1 MKRRVLAAVVV
12 GLVFFTACTGTE
24 NAAPRARNSALGSVD
39 VKNGNFAAGGGG
51 WILTG
56 TGAEVGAGCNSSG
69 GDPSLGTWKKNAL
82 AFGYRKSTV
91 TQSVVIPNPSTVV
104 LKIEGAVR
112 DDQRDSIFF
121 VDLKSTTQ
129 AVSTGTQTGSVLVTP
144 QTFTLSVTTST
155 PNEAVVISATGSSS
169 KFWAGCY
176 GPMLSN
182 ASITVTPKASP
193 IVIVAPTT
201 SVAAAPA
208 TTSTLAVT
216 PTTTPTTIAPVPTT
230 SPAEVPPST
239 TLAPTTT
246 AAAPTTTLAKVQSN
260 AAYAV
265 PTCVIANN
273 ANCSNTLWNLS
284 NVGKLKE
291 ISKEFSGINFSG
303 SMMRGIDLGGV
314 KLPRVDFHQAD
325 LTEMRAVGASLIGGN
340 FVDAKLTDMEVGDLY
355 EKQVLGAA
363 QGGKPRVAS
372 ADFTGANFSHAQLS
386 GARLQGANLKN
397 AVFAGADLSGAI
409 LFGSNLDG
417 ADLRH
422 ADLAGIRSGFLIG
435 RPLLPDNWTVES
447 GYLVGPG
454 ADLSVPGAERYLD
467 EDRSAVASG
476 EVLIGSAGAK
486 CPVVWSNGSSPAFGS
501 QVRGF
506 GSLELKS
513 FSKRDLT
520 GVNFTGMNLR
530 GANFKSANLEGAV
543 FAGANLESVDFSEAM
558 MSRVSFEYATLNK
571 TNFARSEWED
581 VSSGCTTALDAAS
594 TNSFPKGWKLD
605 STVSAMNGG
614 KLYRGRMS
622 PTTVFI
628 RRGLILGQTANLAFA
643 NLAGLNFQGVDLSNA
658 NLSGVRSASVGDYY
672 VSSGQNAQLTVKLP
686 REWKMVRGMLVGPGA
701 DLQFANLTNTDLKD
715 VGDLSS
721 VNLTG
726 AFATKGFRFEGEMPL
741 GWAVAAGKLV
751 GPGADLSNARFTS
764 DDLSGVNLTGA
775 TLSSADFSRTT
786 LTGASGVNIV
796 SDGRE
801 KLPPG
806 WQIIKGVLVG
816 PGAKLDDVVQDFTEA
831 NGVAASFTGVDLRG
845 ASLNFVEM
853 KGISGTP
860 QLPVNWKV
868 VEGHLVGPTAFVDYS
883 KIKNLSGI
891 AQENLPAGYKKIG
904 NSVAGP
910 NMSITYFG
918 PRELSNIDLSGSSF
932 TNSDLSVTRMTN
944 VRAVN
949 ISFGQMRVPRG
960 WRYVTLPSGGYL
972 AGPSANL
979 SGLDLSYSN
988 LSDMDLLK
996 ADLSG
1001 AKGRF
1006 ILANDRTKLPMGWKV
1021 LAGIL
1026 FGPTAD
1032 LSGMN
1037 LSGLDLSNLDL
1048 SNANLDGARGVNIR
1062 EEPRKLPDNWEIIRG
1077 NLVGPSANLICTS
1090 LGAGDVPRGVEKTAR
1105 VSAYF
1110 NPDLFDGEAPKRR
1123 PC

>member
-1 MKRRVLAAVVV
+1 MKRRALAVVV
-12 GLVFFTACTGTE
+12 LLALTAACTGTE

-69 GDPSLGTWKKNAL
+69 GDPSLGSWKKNAL

-104 LKIEGAVR
+104 LKIDGAVR
-112 DDQRDSIFF
+112 FDQSDSTFV
-121 VDLKSTTQ
+121 VDLKSMTQ
-129 AVSTGTQTGSVLVTP
+129 TVSTGAQTGSVLVTP

-155 PNEAVVISATGSSS
+155 PNEAVIISATGSSS

-182 ASITVTPKASP
+182 ASIAVTPSASP

-201 SVAAAPA
+201 SVAVAPT
-208 TTSTLAVT
+208 TTSTLAVI
-216 PTTTPTTIAPVPTT
+216 PTTTPATIAPVPTT
-230 SPAEVPPST
+230 SPAKVSPST

-246 AAAPTTTLAKVQSN
+246 VVAPTTTLAKVQSN

-265 PTCVIANN
+265 PTCVIASN

-291 ISKEFSGINFSG
+291 ISKEFFGINFSG

-325 LTEMRAVGASLIGGN
+325 LSEVRANGASFVGGN
-340 FVDAKLTDMEVGDLY
+340 FVDAKLTDMEAGSLF
-355 EKQVLGAA
+355 EKQVLGAS

-372 ADFTGANFSHAQLS
+372 ADFTGANFSHAQMI
-386 GARLQGANLKN
+386 GAQLQGANLKN
-397 AVFAGADLSGAI
+397 AVFTGADLSRSN
-409 LFGSNLDG
+409 LLGSNLDG

-422 ADLAGIRSGFLIG
+422 ADLTGIRSGLILG

-454 ADLSVPGAERYLD
+454 ADLSVPGAERYL
-467 EDRSAVASG
+467 EADRTAVASG
-476 EVLIGSAGAK
+476 KVLLGSAGAK
-486 CPVVWSNGSSPAFGS
+486 CPVVWSSGSSPAYGS
-501 QVRGF
+501 QVRGY

-513 FSKRDLT
+513 FLKRDLT

-530 GANFKSANLEGAV
+530 GANFGSANLEGAV
-543 FAGANLESVDFSEAM
+543 FAGANLESVDFSKAM
-558 MSRVSFEYATLNK
+558 MPRVSFEYATLNK

-594 TNSFPKGWKLD
+594 TTSFPKGWKLD
-605 STVSAMNGG
+605 STVSVVDGG
-614 KLYRGRMS
+614 RLDRGRIS
-622 PTTVFI
+622 RTTVYI
-628 RRGLILGQTANLAFA
+628 RRGLILGETANLANA
-643 NLAGLNFQGVDLSNA
+643 NLTGLNFQGVDLSNA
-658 NLSGVRSASVGDYY
+658 NLSGVRSASVGDYH
-672 VSSGQNAQLTVKLP
+672 VISGQNAQLTLKLP
-686 REWKMVRGMLVGPGA
+686 RDWKMVRGMLIGPGA
-701 DLQFANLTNTDLKD
+701 DLQFANLTNVDLRD
-715 VGDLSS
+715 IVDLSS

-726 AFATKGFRFEGEMPL
+726 AFATSGFRFGGKMPL
-741 GWAVAAGKLV
+741 GWAVAGGKLV
-751 GPGADLSNARFTS
+751 GPGVDLLNARFTS
-764 DDLSGVNLTGA
+764 EDLSGVNLTGA
-775 TLSSADFSRTT
+775 TLSAADLSRTN
-786 LTGASGVNIV
+786 LTGASGVKIV
-796 SDGRE
+796 SNDRE

-806 WQIIKGVLVG
+806 WRIIKGVLVG
-816 PGAKLDDVVQDFTEA
+816 PGAKLDNISQDFTEA

-860 QLPVNWKV
+860 QLPINWKV

-883 KIKNLSGI
+883 KIKDLSVI

-904 NSVAGP
+904 NNVAGP
-910 NMSITYFG
+910 NMSIINFR
-918 PRELSNIDLSGSSF
+918 PRDLSNIDLSGSSF
-932 TNSDLSVTRMTN
+932 TNSDLSATRMTN

-949 ISFGQMRVPRG
+949 ISSGQIGFPRG
-960 WRYVTLPSGGYL
+960 WVYRALPSGGYL

-988 LSDMDLLK
+988 LSDVDLLK

-1006 ILANDRTKLPMGWKV
+1006 ILVNDRTKLPMGWKV

-1032 LSGMN
+1032 LSGVN

-1048 SNANLDGARGVNIR
+1048 SNANLDGARGVDIR
-1062 EEPRKLPDNWEIIRG
+1062 EEPRKLPDDWEIIRG

-1090 LGAGDVPRGVEKTAR
+1090 LGKGDVPWGIERTAR
-1105 VSAYF
+1105 LSAYM
-1110 NPDLFDGEAPKRR
+1110 NPNLFDGEAPKRR
-1123 PC
+1123 LC